1 MSDGTVRHLRREG
14 GSNVTGITLEGEA
27 AIMELTISLKARPT
41 TTYQYPLAQGLREES
56 LYLFEKMGRI
66 LREEG

>member
-1 MSDGTVRHLRREG
+1 MSDDTVRRLRRESE
-14 GSNVTGITLEGEA
+14 SNVTGITLEGVA
-27 AIMELTISLKARPT
+27 VIMELTISLKDRPT
-41 TTYQYPLAQGLREES
+41 TTYQYPLAPRLREES

>member
-1 MSDGTVRHLRREG
+1 MSDDTVRRLRRESE
-14 GSNVTGITLEGEA
+14 SNVTGITLEGVA
-27 AIMELTISLKARPT
+27 VIMELTISLKDRPT